1 MKEIINVFINPKM
14 VFSKI
19 KEKLEWLTPLI
30 VVIVVLVILSILT
43 ISTTRDLISAQQI
56 EAMKQQ
62 NMTDEQIE
70 QAMKFSSGPII
81 VVFGA
86 IGTIIGTLV
95 ILLIFAGILNL
106 LIPMFGG
113 EGGFRF
119 VFSVVSYSAL
129 VKIPGQLFRWIL
141 IMLKHS
147 LQVSTSLA
155 LFLPNLETKSF
166 AYKLLSG
173 IDFFIIWEMILVAT
187 GISITNNLKKQNAY
201 ILVFAVWIVSILL
214 GIGLGS
220 LFRARVG

>member
-1 MKEIINVFINPKM
+1 MKRVIDLYLSPGRAFQGL
-14 VFSKI
+14 
-19 KEKLEWLTPLI
+19 KEKPEWLMPLI
-30 VVIVVLVILSILT
+30 VVLVVLTILSILT

-56 EAMKQQ
+56 EAMKQR

-70 QAMKFSSGPII
+70 QAMKFASGPMIM
-81 VVFGA
+81 VFGA
-86 IGTIIGTLV
+86 IGTIIGILV
-95 ILLIFAGILNL
+95 VLLIFAGILNL
-106 LIPMFGG
+106 FIPMFGG

-129 VKIPGQLFRWIL
+129 VKIPGQLLRWIL

-155 LFLPNLETKSF
+155 LFLPNPETKSF
-166 AYKLLSG
+166 AYRLLSG

-201 ILVFAVWIVSILL
+201 ILVFAIWIVSILL

-220 LFRARVG
+220 LFGGG